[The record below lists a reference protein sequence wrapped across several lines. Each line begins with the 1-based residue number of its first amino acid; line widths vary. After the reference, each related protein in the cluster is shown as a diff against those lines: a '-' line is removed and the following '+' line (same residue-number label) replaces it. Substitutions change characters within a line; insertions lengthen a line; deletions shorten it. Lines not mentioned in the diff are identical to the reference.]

1 MDQLT
6 GILMVLMVI
15 GGAFIGALIVIMIQ
29 RRKGGRTAT
38 QEAQDYR
45 EKMEEKRRQETMNAR
60 TEKMRDFMEFDKI
73 EDDMIVQDDG
83 NRFCMVVKC
92 MGINY
97 DLMSENE
104 MLAVEEGF
112 SNFLNA
118 LKFPIQLYV
127 QSRTLDLSEGLG
139 LYHQRLDKLRADT
152 EKYIEQVNRAK
163 TSNAALSQ
171 SQRQQMDFEIKKKR
185 NLIEYGTDI
194 VSYIERMSM
203 NRNILQRKYYMV
215 VSYSSD
221 ELGIGNNFTKDEI
234 KDVAYS
240 ELYTRCKTLQGAI
253 VPCGV
258 ETEILRSEDLAEL
271 LFIAYNKDDANVYN
285 VREAL
290 HEGIFRLYSTATS
303 VLEKK
308 KAALDAK
315 LQEEALNEAEKAL
328 KVAMESIRNKTYSNL
343 GSLSEE
349 EQFEDDTKKEAMQ
362 IILENQDSFDPM
374 VVDKALENL
383 NNGMHNPLVSQEE
396 LDAVD
401 EETRAELETEDE
413 QSKLDYMEQNYS
425 DGSTGSGIDNTLGSN
440 PLDGLLN

>member
-1 MDQLT
+1 
-6 GILMVLMVI
+6 MVI
-15 GGAFIGALIVIMIQ
+15 GGAFVGALIVIMIQ
-29 RRKGGRTAT
+29 RRRGGRTAT

-45 EKMEEKRRQETMNAR
+45 EKVEEKRRQETMKAR
-60 TEKMRDFMEFDKI
+60 TEKMKDFMEFDRI

-83 NRFCMVVKC
+83 NRFCMVIKC

-163 TSNAALSQ
+163 TSNAGLSQ

-215 VSYSSD
+215 VSYSAD
-221 ELGIGNNFTKDEI
+221 ELGLGNNFTKEEI

-290 HEGIFRLYSTATS
+290 RSGIFRLYSTAPS

-308 KAALDAK
+308 KAALEAK

-343 GSLSEE
+343 NGLSEE
-349 EQFEDDTKKEAMQ
+349 QQFEDDTKKEAMQ

-383 NNGMHNPLVSQEE
+383 NSEMHNPLVSQED

-401 EETRAELETEDE
+401 AETKAELEEQDE
-413 QSKLDYMEQNYS
+413 QEKVDYMNKNYS
-425 DGSTGSGIDNTLGSN
+425 NGSTGDDIDNTLGSN